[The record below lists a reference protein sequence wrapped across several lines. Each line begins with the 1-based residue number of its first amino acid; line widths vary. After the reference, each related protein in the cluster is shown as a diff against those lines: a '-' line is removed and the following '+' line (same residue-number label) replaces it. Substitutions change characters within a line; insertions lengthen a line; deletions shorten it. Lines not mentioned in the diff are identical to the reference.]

1 VPKTARR
8 AEKHLSIALYAPA
21 VAAAVTVAVIAWLL
35 ARGKSLAMDVP
46 NERSL
51 HRRPV
56 PRLGGVAI
64 VTGTVAAAACL
75 GTLPPWLAIAIALA
89 IVSFFDDLRSLP
101 ALVRLAAH
109 VAGAAA
115 MVALLPIAVAW
126 PLAVFFTVGT
136 VWMTNL
142 YNFMDGSD
150 GLAGGMTVIGFASY
164 AAAAWIG
171 GETALALLLL
181 SLVAATFGFLLF
193 NFPPARV
200 FLGDA
205 GSVPLGF
212 LAAAV
217 GALGWR
223 VHALWPWWFPA
234 LVFSP
239 FAVDATVTLLKR
251 VAKREPFWRP
261 HRDHYYQRLV
271 RMGWSHRRTA
281 LAEYALMLGCAA
293 AALALRESEQRI
305 QVFALGIVAV
315 AYVVIM
321 LLVDHAWRARQAEAP
336 GA

>member
-1 VPKTARR
+1 MPKTARR

-21 VAAAVTVAVIAWLL
+21 AAAAATVAVIAWLL
-35 ARGKSLAMDVP
+35 ARGKPVAMDVP

-64 VTGTVAAAACL
+64 VTGMVAAAACL
-75 GTLPPWLAIAIALA
+75 ETLPPWLAIAFALA
-89 IVSFFDDLRSLP
+89 VVSFFDDLRSLP
-101 ALVRLAAH
+101 ALLRLAAH
-109 VAGAAA
+109 FAAAAA

-150 GLAGGMTVIGFASY
+150 GLAGGMAVIGFASY
-164 AAAAWIG
+164 GAAAWIG
-171 GETALALLLL
+171 GETTLALLLFA
-181 SLVAATFGFLLF
+181 LVAATSGFLVF

-217 GALGWR
+217 GVLGWR
-223 VHALWPWWFPA
+223 VYALWPSWFPA

-239 FAVDATVTLLKR
+239 FAVDATATLLKR
-251 VAKREPFWRP
+251 IARREPFWRP
-261 HRDHYYQRLV
+261 HRDHYYQRLI

-281 LAEYALMLGCAA
+281 LAEYALMLACAA
-293 AALALRESEQRI
+293 VALGLREAEQRVQVLALG
-305 QVFALGIVAV
+305 AAAV
-315 AYVVIM
+315 AYAAIM
-321 LLVDHAWRARQAEAP
+321 LLVDRAWRGRQA
-336 GA
+336 GARGA